1 MTIAASVFIDTS
13 AIIAILAAETGHET
27 LIERMEAAEAL
38 STSPLV
44 ILEASMRLSSMF
56 RIDPVDAEKTVRALL
71 EGAGVMIV
79 PIDDA
84 MGRQAVSAFQT
95 YGKGRG
101 HPAQLNLA
109 DCFSYAAARKQGS
122 AILFVGND
130 FSQTDLII
138 A

>member
-1 MTIAASVFIDTS
+1 MISAASVFIDTS
-13 AIIAILAAETGHET
+13 AIIAILAAESGHDT
-27 LIERMEAAEAL
+27 LIARMEAADQL

-44 ILEASMRLSSMF
+44 ILEATMRLSSLF
-56 RIDPVDAEKTVRALL
+56 RIAPTDAETTVRALL
-71 EGAGVMIV
+71 EGAGATIV
-79 PIDDA
+79 SIDDIMA
-84 MGRQAVSAFQT
+84 RHAVAAFET

-109 DCFSYAAARKQGS
+109 DCFSYAAARRQGS

-130 FSQTDLII
+130 FSQTDLTI